1 MDKKFSLILIIIV
14 GAMIGLVLFTNNG
27 SENTDQINLADAK
40 TVTADDHVRGAK
52 QADVVLIEYADYA
65 CPGCAAVY
73 PVLFQVERDF
83 ADQLTFVFRN
93 FPISSLHPNTLAAH
107 RAAEAAALQDKFW
120 DMYDLLFARHDS
132 WAAATSGT
140 TPQQAIKIFESY
152 AQEIG
157 LDMDKY
163 RTDAAGQ
170 EVSSRIAQD
179 MDSGT
184 ALGINSTP
192 TLLLNGERIRI
203 PQTVDELKQL
213 IQDAIDTASPTTT
226 QESQ

>member
-14 GAMIGLVLFTNNG
+14 GAMIGLVLFTNSG
-27 SENTDQINLADAK
+27 SESTDQTNLADAK
-40 TVTADDHVRGAK
+40 TVTADDHIRGAK

-73 PVLFQVERDF
+73 PVLSQVESDF

-93 FPISSLHPNTLAAH
+93 FPLTSLHPNTFAAH
-107 RAAEAAALQDKFW
+107 RAAEAAALQGKFW
-120 DMYDLLFARHDS
+120 EMHDLLFERHDS
-132 WAAATSGT
+132 WTAASSETP
-140 TPQQAIKIFESY
+140 PQQAIKIFEGY

-163 RTDAAGQ
+163 RTDVASQA
-170 EVSSRIAQD
+170 VSSRISQD

-184 ALGINSTP
+184 KLRVNSTP
-192 TLLLNGERIRI
+192 TLFLNGERIQI
-203 PQTVDELKQL
+203 PQTADELKQL
-213 IQDAIDTASPTTT
+213 IQDAIDKANPATG